1 MANLFEKLSLPR
13 HDQDSDSSG
22 NDRDGAGER
31 GNPDSEEN
39 ASVDSDNSPQ
49 SENNMED
56 EGSMGEGEVEEETL
70 FEEEEDIPAV
80 PQEDPGRIFEAM
92 KSFTI
97 PRKRSVQKELLEEI
111 SLTSR
116 EFTHELLPQVS
127 LCYRDPAMKNKI
139 KHLKIYMV
147 HNQELVKEFH
157 EKRREMKGEGR
168 TDKDLAEQLGFLC
181 LDTFEDAQKVCQTGL
196 TVGSSFLS
204 SLGHPNMGVYVSRYA
219 DIIKPGPLINGT
231 KGFLIIFKV
240 IKGKMKSVVENN
252 SWNFTEPTPNFD
264 CHVSKALAEIGS
276 LQPNQAF
283 HAAQYYLYEFGDLD
297 MLKRPRHVLPYAVV
311 QFEVFGGSQTFPL
324 MASSAQTR
332 LPQRPHPS
340 YPPVSAPRPSSMS
353 HVAPSYPSYPSAQMV
368 EARRPQVDLT
378 EEGYELWTGQL
389 VNKENLLCEIQL
401 RSPTCTLLPI
411 QMEEQI
417 CISGRIPFHKL
428 QKNLP
433 RPIFT
438 KLPKGSNHREVHV
451 GDKYFIYCEVKA
463 VIDVENKLVSLLNFM
478 EKKKEACIAVLPEGV
493 QLLLFPSCQMAQD
506 LGIIDPSSPMML
518 HGLFVS
524 PSPMLVSLRDCSLR
538 KNIKAPV
545 DGASLYGSA
554 SPATPSSSVSE
565 VESPKT
571 PKVDTTELRSAMM
584 QVFELQKMQAE
595 GNMTVQDSIQNLERQ
610 NQLLRNLQAKVEVHS
625 KTLAEA
631 QQKKVLQETDAFDN
645 TDFTVPKY
653 PLVSRLQLE
662 QCFAHQHSFIHR
674 WQLELQRRQHQ
685 PGNMDPRLAQVPAF
699 PLQQHSGQPSSRTG
713 PMPSPYP
720 HQMYPL
726 RPHAPHPQGRNM
738 PMGTPTQSSPGPGSM
753 SAQPRPPLYP
763 VSSYGGSIPA
773 LSGSTPPQ
781 LGATPSY
788 SPGGASPFLQQP
800 ASGPQAI
807 SRLGKF
813 PLSSLPPNQKANDPR
828 LRKHLEALQPK
839 VPAVARSSSL
849 PSAQG
854 STATTTVASPL
865 LSSPLITASS
875 PLLTS
880 EKTALSDSPTG
891 VSMEKVPPARSHSLS
906 EHQDPPTRPL
916 PLKKETPPPPPKAP
930 ESPEAAQVQ
939 EETEESK
946 VPDTGLTDKQKPPT
960 KASGIAKGK
969 DAALLPKAGVV
980 SNIPLEEKEE
990 MKAFLDTVFEETPA
1004 ESRISSASEM
1014 KNFLDTV
1021 VIGKQPQKKKPLK
1034 EKEKVVVTQKK
1045 MPEKRKERPEKE
1057 RLPEKKRI
1065 RMPEEDII
1073 KRCMLP
1079 SISNLT
1085 IPRKKPTQQEKPSV
1099 VEYNHGAGSTTID
1112 YQHGSSSGP
1121 KISPVSK
1128 VVDYGH
1134 GRDIVEQSVEEEED
1148 ADIRMQ
1154 AIVVDYGHQPPA
1166 ANLLDTE
1173 KLTTADTVSNA
1184 DESTLMDDQQHPPA
1198 GIDDMIVKE
1207 PVQSADLAQ
1216 SRPTDTK
1223 ELLPEQEQVDSKL
1236 EQQMSKEVEPEEQES
1251 VHGESEEELTEA
1263 FLFCRDVSYG
1273 ATDSSLTVTV
1283 RTVDDEDEDGTVYD
1297 GLTDSEALELSVVRA
1312 VFSHYYLGDLDLQEN
1327 GQDFAEHVRNSIHAM
1342 HTTSQEVSTA
1352 DRHVVENADA
1362 AKEKEDENTS
1372 VPATEST
1379 NKTVADSKIQDK
1391 TKRKA
1396 STLSEKATSSFKLRG
1411 KNYYEP
1417 SHDLGEL
1424 MKDLTSPSYKRTP
1437 AHRPM
1442 EVTVSELVP
1451 SPTKKFENCS
1461 EKFRHSK
1468 DTGDSQELDH
1478 TAIHADK
1485 EAARKHSKSSNVQQM
1500 LRLLDDDLKSH
1511 QQEEQQQEQ
1520 DLYKA
1525 YEKEQDEQKVVI
1537 PGLGA
1542 NDDQLKCLQPKGDDL
1557 HVTNAGHSWLRSAGI
1572 GFQCRTDKFEED
1584 LTLSTTQGAQRSG
1597 LLRSTASAML
1607 DPRLSKKLCK
1617 QKQGSSS
1624 RCTKTQQREP
1634 CDLPLPKFAEDVMH
1648 WLKEDL
1654 KTGTNRFGFESSV
1667 RSSSHRGHVKTEHEI
1682 TTNAD
1687 SAHRQKD
1694 IAPLLNADS
1703 STGSRKESTRISLS
1717 EVKEKVS
1724 WWLEKFRPGQQPS
1737 EQGNAQEKAVTSS
1750 VVPTVD
1756 LKMVSM
1762 APTSESAAVEET
1774 VANKSEVDACKEHP
1788 WAKHPAIIAPQQT
1801 ATPLLDI
1808 KPTGVATGAE
1818 KPMPYSKPTLD
1829 DQTFTSEDVQ
1839 MSEHPIS
1846 ETTDLDL
1853 PQRVKL
1859 EPVRVEYR
1867 SGVVKRSSSSSP
1879 VAVTVS
1885 SPVQMAPTPLSPTH
1899 TPVHTYTP
1907 VSPATTVPPQTV
1919 TTTAPD
1925 QNVSLPQV
1933 PLQPP
1938 GLVIPSLSLNRLK
1951 HESTKA
1957 LEQPCSIQ
1965 AAAAA
1970 STSTVV
1976 SAESPLPAV
1985 QKQVDQDN
1993 VGPVAEKV
2001 AVSENKAL
2009 HAEKEVA
2016 SISMSAEASISMSAE
2031 ASISMSAEEAILM
2044 SAEKESK
2051 SQITKHTVIEPA
2063 AATSP
2068 LVPSSTERV
2077 DMQDSMDAR
2086 EEKKETPTVVE
2097 ASQNKVP
2104 PKQSVIIKSPAEIIA
2119 ANKPVKPVVA
2129 RKPTIAE
2136 LVVTRLMKEKAG
2148 KKAGKK
2154 VMKKGS
2160 RASSPVFEAQGKVL
2174 KKPGT
2179 ITIANLKQSPV
2190 AGSKAALGKSAGGK
2204 IKSPGNKLAKVQSIA
2219 PKNAKDVIHDAYDD
2233 FEKEVSK
2240 TLEEKGLSA
2249 LAVSVSEDSQG
2260 TKDTTQAKRL
2270 SRLTR
2275 FSQFYLSC
2283 KHDVKYP
2290 DKVRETL
2297 VDTDYA
2303 IRRTERQITRKME
2316 MEKMEKERNRQ
2327 HLRDTSSERTHTV
2340 VKREEGNKTKVD
2352 IEQKTSSTIVTASE
2366 GGHRW
2371 ENKEEP
2377 CTYQRQGNID
2387 AVVHFALKNLQ
2398 QKTST
2403 LCDDSND
2410 LSPLLNAIDLSFS
2423 EGKHLKLSQRSAGN
2437 VDSKMATRIDDIV
2450 MDSLVPLPLP
2460 ERYATNIP
2468 LLNHE
2473 NAPDEVHPTSPIAQD
2488 YNQADT
2494 LGETRGPCLP
2504 QSQAPVPDAASV
2516 AFKVEMAGEVPELVD
2531 EPEAPAPH
2539 TFVRPLKAK
2548 LKPIVI
2554 NIKTKTCLDP
2564 ALPQWTKVSDAEVK
2578 PQTSTLFEMP
2588 SRKSSEERQFDYL
2601 AHLQRDSHPAGVD
2614 QPTVAMPGASESMK
2628 SHSTMPQ
2635 TQGNGS
2641 EQKGSWSV
2649 PGWDMTEQCPPW
2661 HSQSQSHYVFTP
2673 SVPKLSIPSSEPPP
2687 PGVDDGGDS
2696 PLLDEGRYDNSST
2709 NIDRIIDEVDRDFA
2723 RVFDSSVENTENVQ
2737 IHEDV
2742 RKVEFRDRP
2751 DVETNT
2757 AGKSSGPHSNVE
2769 ALVNELIAAGR
2780 SAADTRT
2787 QDKDDYTHTEY
2798 LYGEYGT
2805 PIAIKPVQ
2813 KVSCSLAS
2821 GQKHDDE
2828 EAKKQWV
2835 SLPYQG
2841 EFSVHVDHEATDEI
2855 VVDLLKDFFEQIS
2868 DTLESYN
2875 LPQAGHSSQADV
2887 VGSGLRDQGSHLPA
2901 LSSQAV
2907 AMVRGNKRHA
2917 EMDLSQDRHLKW
2929 QRFHSNLEYDS
2940 DVEVFE
2946 NEEDAEHFRSHLS
2959 QLSKHCSKE
2968 SHSKLDAVTKGSYL
2982 ATKTRLVDLA
2992 GSPRKHARDKG
3003 SASET
3008 DEGHLGGSVRFMNLS
3023 TEAKERIL
3031 QARARTARI
3040 VNTLMTRYSNEIQ
3053 DVAEEDHET
3062 FKKLS
3067 KRQKKNLKKLKQR
3080 GSKSEKANVPLE
3092 VSYASP
3098 ITSDSDTELILAQSS
3113 PPPADPA
3120 AYGEKSPDQ
3129 QQQEAPPS
3137 SSAQNWFYV
3146 YNPHSDAALQE
3157 VKDFL
3162 LSAGGTEL
3170 DPFNLSMVADIPG
3183 VDVWVVIRNS
3193 DTPDVANI
3201 PNLYELKRMP
3211 MVKFVGLDSIDDL
3224 RNQTYCHIFTRGAIV
3239 VPDEKVL
3246 IKASSGELQAL
3257 CQFMEEQTFDKD
3269 EPWTMKLHYST
3280 RLSLEKMK
3288 NDVTLDYA
3296 QREDSWKM
3304 LCCLDEYIRKGLAEY
3319 LPLLHGCREGDKTPI
3334 EMLPCVAKIQLEN
3347 LETCRHIVMLTDL
3360 DQYCKE
3366 ADLDQS
3372 SEQAGIFWKA
3382 GIGVTSLNEFLSVFT
3397 SWKGEQKEK
3406 GKESEVKPNF
3416 MDTLQSDKAEH
3427 TEASGRTGNLIEIS
3441 TGPVSNEKG
3450 QEDKTKDV
3458 GEVQGKPIPSI
3469 GSATNHR
3476 PLVPYITEDFSE
3488 GHAEQPVTTSQTDF
3502 GETAEHQQYLEAVSS
3517 QLQASPHVSP
3527 GAKLVPVAGQP
3538 SCSQSSAQGQATTT
3552 PGEVAHPQVH
3562 LSPLPREAPHTQP
3575 PQPHPSPQQPL
3586 HPPPYPVQATQPPQS
3601 PHTPHPAYPAASTPT
3616 QSFTPQPPYSQAT
3629 SFPQQS
3635 PVPQTTPS
3643 PSYLPQSP
3651 YPPQSVPYSPA
3662 YHYPQQPPSP
3672 MVSVSAE
3679 SSPQAQPSPHT
3690 QSFSPYPPY
3699 YSPQPQVPSP
3709 QGSATPVQPGYLPHF
3724 QFPESYPEMHGP
3736 PQMHGHPGHPGPEYY
3751 MGPPPPGM
3759 GPLHHPGMAPHPRGP
3774 FVHSPQPYSGP
3785 PLTPGG
3791 GAESDHSLSPGIE
3804 KEAKP
3809 VEKKSLSGSTS
3820 PRARIQRSKAAA
3832 GKRPVRPPPTKV
3844 QPPTPTPT

>member
-1 MANLFEKLSLPR
+1 MANLFEKLSLQR
-13 HDQDSDSSG
+13 HGKDSDSSG
-22 NDRDGAGER
+22 NDQDGQGER
-31 GNPDSEEN
+31 ENIDSEEN
-39 ASVDSDNSPQ
+39 ASVDSDNLLQ
-49 SENNMED
+49 SENNMEG
-56 EGSMGEGEVEEETL
+56 EGSMGEGETL
-70 FEEEEDIPAV
+70 FEEEEEIPAV
-80 PQEDPGRIFEAM
+80 PHEDPGRISEAM

-97 PRKRSVQKELLEEI
+97 PRKRSVRKELLEEI

-116 EFTHELLPQVS
+116 EFTHELLPQMS
-127 LCYRDPAMKNKI
+127 LCYRDPVMKNKI

-168 TDKDLAEQLGFLC
+168 TDKDLTEQLCFLC

-196 TVGSSFLS
+196 MVGSSFLS

-231 KGFLIIFKV
+231 KGFLVIFKV

-324 MASSAQTR
+324 MASSTQTR

-340 YPPVSAPRPSSMS
+340 YPPASTPRPSSMS
-353 HVAPSYPSYPSAQMV
+353 HAGPSYPSYPSAQTV
-368 EARRPQVDLT
+368 EARRPQMDLT

-389 VNKENLLCEIQL
+389 VNKENPVCEIQL

-417 CISGRIPFHKL
+417 CVSGRIPFHKL

-433 RPIFT
+433 CPIFT
-438 KLPKGSNHREVHV
+438 KLPKVSPQREVNV
-451 GDKYFIYCEVKA
+451 GDKHFIYCEVKA
-463 VIDVENKLVSLLNFM
+463 LLDVENKLVSLLNFM
-478 EKKKEACIAVLPEGV
+478 EKRKEACVAVLPEGV

-506 LGIIDPSSPMML
+506 LGIIDPNSPMML

-524 PSPMLVSLRDCSLR
+524 PNPMLGSLRDCSLR

-545 DGASLYGSA
+545 DGSSLYASA
-554 SPATPSSSVSE
+554 SPATPSSSAAES
-565 VESPKT
+565 ESPKT

-610 NQLLRNLQAKVEVHS
+610 NLLLRTLQAKVEVHS

-653 PLVSRLQLE
+653 PIVSRLQLE
-662 QCFAHQHSFIHR
+662 QCFTHQHSFNHR

-685 PGNMDPRLAQVPAF
+685 PANMDPRLAQVPAF
-699 PLQQHSGQPSSRTG
+699 PLQQHSGQPSGRMG
-713 PMPSPYP
+713 PMQPTYP
-720 HQMYPL
+720 HQMHPL
-726 RPHAPHPQGRNM
+726 RPHAPHPLGRNM
-738 PMGTPTQSSPGPGSM
+738 PLGTQSSPVPVSM
-753 SAQPRPPLYP
+753 SSHPRPPMYP
-763 VSSYGGSIPA
+763 GSSYGGSLPTP
-773 LSGSTPPQ
+773 SGSTPPQ
-781 LGATPSY
+781 LGSTPSY
-788 SPGGASPFLQQP
+788 SPSGALPYLQQT
-800 ASGPQAI
+800 ASGPQGS

-854 STATTTVASPL
+854 SVATTTTVTSPL
-865 LSSPLITASS
+865 LSSPLITTSS
-875 PLLTS
+875 PVITS
-880 EKTALSDSPTG
+880 EKSAPSDSPKA
-891 VSMEKVPPARSHSLS
+891 VSTEKVAPARSHSLP
-906 EHQDPPTRPL
+906 EPPEAPTRTLPVKKEL
-916 PLKKETPPPPPKAP
+916 PLPPKAP
-930 ESPEAAQVQ
+930 EAPVVAPAQVQ
-939 EETEESK
+939 EETDKPK
-946 VPDTGLTDKQKPPT
+946 VADAVLTDKQKPPT
-960 KASGIAKGK
+960 KAPGTAKGK
-969 DAALLPKAGVV
+969 DTALQPKAGVV

-1021 VIGKQPQKKKPLK
+1021 VIGKTQKEKQPKKREK
-1034 EKEKVVVTQKK
+1034 EKEVVTQKK
-1045 MPEKRKERPEKE
+1045 VPEKRKERPEKE

-1085 IPRKKPTQQEKPSV
+1085 IPRKKPAQQEKPSV

-1121 KISPVSK
+1121 KISPMSK

-1134 GRDIVEQSVEEEED
+1134 GKDIVEQSLEEEED
-1148 ADIRMQ
+1148 ADTRMQ

-1166 ANLLDTE
+1166 TSLLDSE
-1173 KLTTADTVSNA
+1173 KLTTTDSVSNT
-1184 DESTLMDDQQHPPA
+1184 DGSTSIIDDQQNPPA
-1198 GIDDMIVKE
+1198 GIDDKIVKE
-1207 PVQSADLAQ
+1207 ALQSADVAQTRPAVTTKDPQELAPDQ
-1216 SRPTDTK
+1216 E
-1223 ELLPEQEQVDSKL
+1223 ELDSKL
-1236 EQQMSKEVEPEEQES
+1236 ESQKSNDAEPEEQES
-1251 VHGESEEELTEA
+1251 VLEEGEDELTEA

-1273 ATDSSLTVTV
+1273 STDRSLTVTV
-1283 RTVDDEDEDGTVYD
+1283 RTLDEEEEDGTVYD

-1327 GQDFAEHVRNSIHAM
+1327 GEDFAEHVRNSIHTL
-1342 HTTSQEVSTA
+1342 HTTNQEVSTA

-1362 AKEKEDENTS
+1362 AKEKEEENTS
-1372 VPATEST
+1372 VPTTEST
-1379 NKTVADSKIQDK
+1379 NKVVADSKTQDK
-1391 TKRKA
+1391 AKRKPA
-1396 STLSEKATSSFKLRG
+1396 TPSEKPTSFFKLRG

-1417 SHDLGEL
+1417 SQDLGEL
-1424 MKDLTSPSYKRTP
+1424 MKDLTSPSYKRSS
-1437 AHRPM
+1437 AHRPV

-1461 EKFRHSK
+1461 EKFRHSR
-1468 DTGDSQELDH
+1468 DTHDDSQELDF
-1478 TAIHADK
+1478 HAAK
-1485 EAARKHSKSSNVQQM
+1485 EAARKHSESSNVQQM

-1511 QQEEQQQEQ
+1511 QQQEGQEEYQAEQ

-1557 HVTNAGHSWLRSAGI
+1557 HVANTGHSWLRAAGTGI
-1572 GFQCRTDKFEED
+1572 QCRTDKLEGD

-1607 DPRLSKKLCK
+1607 DPRLSKKLCR

-1624 RCTKTQQREP
+1624 RFTKTQQREP

-1648 WLKEDL
+1648 WLKEE
-1654 KTGTNRFGFESSV
+1654 TGINRFGFESSV
-1667 RSSSHRGHVKTEHEI
+1667 RTTSQRGHDL
-1682 TTNAD
+1682 TTNVD

-1694 IAPLLNADS
+1694 ISPLLNVDG
-1703 STGSRKESTRISLS
+1703 STGSRKESQRISLS
-1717 EVKEKVS
+1717 EVNEKVS

-1737 EQGNAQEKAVTSS
+1737 EAGNVQEKAVSS
-1750 VVPTVD
+1750 SLAPTVE
-1756 LKMVSM
+1756 LKAVSS
-1762 APTSESAAVEET
+1762 AGISESAAVSDT
-1774 VANKSEVDACKEHP
+1774 VVNKPEVEAHNEHLLEKREATTIP
-1788 WAKHPAIIAPQQT
+1788 TQEIAIP
-1801 ATPLLDI
+1801 PPDI
-1808 KPTGVATGAE
+1808 KSTVVATDVEAPVPE
-1818 KPMPYSKPTLD
+1818 SKPTPY
-1829 DQTFTSEDVQ
+1829 DQTSEDIQ
-1839 MSEHPIS
+1839 MLAPPTSD
-1846 ETTDLDL
+1846 TADLDL
-1853 PQRVKL
+1853 PQRAKL

-1867 SGVVKRSSSSSP
+1867 SGVVKRSNSSSP
-1879 VAVTVS
+1879 VAVAVS
-1885 SPVQMAPTPLSPTH
+1885 SPVHMAPTPLSPTH
-1899 TPVHTYTP
+1899 HTPVQTYTP
-1907 VSPATTVPPQTV
+1907 VSPATIAPPPSV
-1919 TTTAPD
+1919 TPQQKHPGLLTD
-1925 QNVSLPQV
+1925 QNVSLPQM

-1938 GLVIPSLSLNRLK
+1938 GLVIPSLSLTRLK
-1951 HESTKA
+1951 HETAAAS
-1957 LEQPCSIQ
+1957 EQPCAVIP
-1965 AAAAA
+1965 ATVVT
-1970 STSTVV
+1970 TSTTAA
-1976 SAESPLPAV
+1976 SAESMLPAV
-1985 QKQVDQDN
+1985 EEKVGQDD
-1993 VGPVAEKV
+1993 VETAAEKV
-2001 AVSENKAL
+2001 AVASDNSLQSEN
-2009 HAEKEVA
+2009 EVA
-2016 SISMSAEASISMSAE
+2016 ATTIPAEASLSTLAE
-2031 ASISMSAEEAILM
+2031 ASVLTST
-2044 SAEKESK
+2044 EKASK
-2051 SQITKHTVIEPA
+2051 SNVTEDSVTVAVATFPPVLSSPEKIEVKSSVDA
-2063 AATSP
+2063 AG
-2068 LVPSSTERV
+2068 
-2077 DMQDSMDAR
+2077 
-2086 EEKKETPTVVE
+2086 EKKEEPTVLE
-2097 ASQNKVP
+2097 AQSQNKIT
-2104 PKQSVIIKSPAEIIA
+2104 PKQPAVIKSPAEIITA
-2119 ANKPVKPVVA
+2119 KPVKPVVA

-2154 VMKKGS
+2154 ALKKGS
-2160 RASSPVFEAQGKVL
+2160 RASSPVFETQGKVL

-2190 AGSKAALGKSAGGK
+2190 AASKAALAKSAGGK
-2204 IKSPGNKLAKVQSIA
+2204 IKSPGKKLAKVQSSVH
-2219 PKNAKDVIHDAYDD
+2219 KSAKDVISDAYHD

-2260 TKDTTQAKRL
+2260 SKDAVQVKRL

-2275 FSQFYLSC
+2275 FSRFYQSC

-2297 VDTDYA
+2297 VDADYA
-2303 IRRTERQITRKME
+2303 IRRTERQMTRKIQME
-2316 MEKMEKERNRQ
+2316 VEKERNRQ
-2327 HLRDTSSERTHTV
+2327 HVRDSSSERTHST
-2340 VKREEGNKTKVD
+2340 VKREASDKKKVVD
-2352 IEQKTSSTIVTASE
+2352 TEKKSAMTAASE
-2366 GGHRW
+2366 AGHKR
-2371 ENKEEP
+2371 ENKKEEA
-2377 CTYQRQGNID
+2377 CTYQRQANTE
-2387 AVVHFALKNLQ
+2387 ATVYFAIHNLQ
-2398 QKTST
+2398 QKTNT
-2403 LCDDSND
+2403 MLHDSND
-2410 LSPLLNAIDLSFS
+2410 SGPMTNDIDLTFS
-2423 EGKHLKLSQRSAGN
+2423 KGKHLKLSQRPASY
-2437 VDSKMATRIDDIV
+2437 VDSKMARRIDDVV

-2460 ERYATNIP
+2460 ERYAPNVP
-2468 LLNHE
+2468 LHNQE
-2473 NAPDEVHPTSPIAQD
+2473 SSSDEVMTPPLSRDHDQP
-2488 YNQADT
+2488 DT
-2494 LGETRGPCLP
+2494 LGETRAPYLP
-2504 QSQAPVPDAASV
+2504 QGQAPIPDPASAAY
-2516 AFKVEMAGEVPELVD
+2516 KVEIPADVPELAD
-2531 EPEAPAPH
+2531 EPEAPAPP

-2578 PQTSTLFEMP
+2578 PQTYPMYELP
-2588 SRKSSEERQFDYL
+2588 PRKPTEEHQFDYS
-2601 AHLQRDSHPAGVD
+2601 ARVSGVD
-2614 QPTVAMPGASESMK
+2614 QPTPGVLEPMK
-2628 SHSTMPQ
+2628 SHSITVPQ
-2635 TQGNGS
+2635 HNGA
-2641 EQKGSWSV
+2641 EQNPYSGGSWTV
-2649 PGWDMTEQCPPW
+2649 PGWGPTGRCPW
-2661 HSQSQSHYVFTP
+2661 YSQTQSPYVFTP
-2673 SVPKLSIPSSEPPP
+2673 SVSKPSSEPPP

-2696 PLLDEGRYDNSST
+2696 PLLDEGRYDNSS
-2709 NIDRIIDEVDRDFA
+2709 IDRIIHEVDRDFTK
-2723 RVFDSSVENTENVQ
+2723 VFDSSVENAEKVPIQ
-2737 IHEDV
+2737 EDV
-2742 RKVEFRDRP
+2742 RKVEFRDKP
-2751 DVETNT
+2751 DVET
-2757 AGKSSGPHSNVE
+2757 SSARPFSNVE

-2780 SAADTRT
+2780 SAADTT
-2787 QDKDDYTHTEY
+2787 APAKEDNSEY

-2805 PIAIKPVQ
+2805 PIKPVQ
-2813 KVSCSLAS
+2813 KVSCSVES
-2821 GQKHDDE
+2821 GQKHHDKS
-2828 EAKKQWV
+2828 KKQWG

-2841 EFSVHVDHEATDEI
+2841 EFSLHVDHEATDEI

-2868 DTLESYN
+2868 DTLGSYN
-2875 LPQAGHSSQADV
+2875 LPQAGSQSNMLGS
-2887 VGSGLRDQGSHLPA
+2887 VGLKDQGSHLPA
-2901 LSSQAV
+2901 LSNQAV

-2917 EMDLSQDRHLKW
+2917 EVDLSQERLFKW
-2929 QRFHSNLEYDS
+2929 QRFHSNMEDDS
-2940 DVEVFE
+2940 AEEVFHVD
-2946 NEEDAEHFRSHLS
+2946 EEDADQFRSHLN

-2968 SHSKLDAVTKGSYL
+2968 SHSKVDSVTKGSYL
-2982 ATKTRLVDLA
+2982 ATKTRLVELA
-2992 GSPRKHARDKG
+2992 GSPRKQPRVTGTA
-3003 SASET
+3003 SSET
-3008 DEGHLGGSVRFMNLS
+3008 EEGHLGGSVRFMNLS

-3031 QARARTARI
+3031 QARARTTRI

-3053 DVAEEDHET
+3053 DVAEEDHVIEP

-3080 GSKSEKANVPLE
+3080 GSKSKKSQANVPLE

-3098 ITSDSDTELILAQSS
+3098 ITSDSDTELILAQSPDRES
-3113 PPPADPA
+3113 SLPPPAEPA
-3120 AYGEKSPDQ
+3120 SYSEKSADQ

-3137 SSAQNWFYV
+3137 SSSQNWFYV
-3146 YNPHSDAALQE
+3146 YNPHGDAALQE

-3162 LSAGGTEL
+3162 VSAGGSEL
-3170 DPFNLSMVADIPG
+3170 DPFNLSLVADIPG

-3193 DTPDVANI
+3193 DTPDVAHI

-3246 IKASSGELQAL
+3246 IQATPGELQAL
-3257 CQFMEEQTFDKD
+3257 CQFIEEQTFEKD

-3280 RLSLEKMK
+3280 RLGLEKMK
-3288 NDVTLDYA
+3288 NDITLDYA
-3296 QREDSWKM
+3296 QREESWKM
-3304 LCCLDEYIRKGLAEY
+3304 LSCLDQYVRKGLAEY
-3319 LPLLHGCREGDKTPI
+3319 LPLLHGCGDGDKTPI

-3360 DQYCKE
+3360 DQ
-3366 ADLDQS
+3366 S

-3382 GIGVTSLNEFLSVFT
+3382 GIGVTSLKEFLSVFT
-3397 SWKGEQKEK
+3397 GWKGEQKDS
-3406 GKESEVKPNF
+3406 GKEFQVQQSF
-3416 MDTLQSDKAEH
+3416 TDTPQSDKTEHAEV
-3427 TEASGRTGNLIEIS
+3427 SGRTGNLIEIS
-3441 TGPVSNEKG
+3441 TLPVLNEKTEEEKPTEG
-3450 QEDKTKDV
+3450 A
-3458 GEVQGKPIPSI
+3458 EVQGKPIPSL

-3476 PLVPYITEDFSE
+3476 PLVPYVTEDSPE
-3488 GHAEQPVTTSQTDF
+3488 GQQTVRSSQTDF
-3502 GETAEHQQYLEAVSS
+3502 GETAEYQQYLEAVSP
-3517 QLQASPHVSP
+3517 QVQASPHVSP
-3527 GAKLVPVAGQP
+3527 GAKLVVPAAGQ
-3538 SCSQSSAQGQATTT
+3538 SSSSQNTAQGQTATT
-3552 PGEVAHPQVH
+3552 PHEVAHPQVH
-3562 LSPLPREAPHTQP
+3562 VSPLAREAPHTQP
-3575 PQPHPSPQQPL
+3575 PQPQQPPHPSP
-3586 HPPPYPVQATQPPQS
+3586 YPAQATQS
-3601 PHTPHPAYPAASTPT
+3601 PHTPLPAYPVSSTPA
-3616 QSFTPQPPYSQAT
+3616 QGFTPQPPYSQPS
-3629 SFPQQS
+3629 SFLQQS

-3662 YHYPQQPPSP
+3662 YHYPQQSPSP
-3672 MVSVSAE
+3672 MAPGTADG
-3679 SSPQAQPSPHT
+3679 SPQAQA
-3690 QSFSPYPPY
+3690 FSPYTPY
-3699 YSPQPQVPSP
+3699 YSCQEQAPSP
-3709 QGSATPVQPGYLPHF
+3709 QDQPGYPPHF

-3736 PQMHGHPGHPGPEYY
+3736 PMHPGPPGPEYY
-3751 MGPPPPGM
+3751 MGPPPP
-3759 GPLHHPGMAPHPRGP
+3759 PHLRGP
-3774 FVHSPQPYSGP
+3774 FAHSPLPYGGP
-3785 PLTPGG
+3785 PPTQGS
-3791 GAESDHSLSPGIE
+3791 GAESDHSLSPGVDME
-3804 KEAKP
+3804 TKP
-3809 VEKKSLSGSTS
+3809 TEKKPHPGSTS

>member
-22 NDRDGAGER
+22 NDKDGTGDKGNHDSGE
-31 GNPDSEEN
+31 NT
-39 ASVDSDNSPQ
+39 SVDSDTSRQ

-56 EGSMGEGEVEEETL
+56 EGSMGEGEEETL
-70 FEEEEDIPAV
+70 FEEEGETPTV
-80 PQEDPGRIFEAM
+80 PQEDPARIFEAM

-97 PRKRSVQKELLEEI
+97 PRKRSVQKELLEDI

-147 HNQELVKEFH
+147 HNQELSKEFH

-264 CHVSKALAEIGS
+264 CHVSKAVAEIGS

-340 YPPVSAPRPSSMS
+340 YPPVSTPRPSSMS
-353 HVAPSYPSYPSAQMV
+353 HVGPSYASYPSAQMIEV
-368 EARRPQVDLT
+368 ARRPQIDLT
-378 EEGYELWTGQL
+378 EEGYELWRGQL
-389 VNKENLLCEIQL
+389 VNKENPLCEIQL

-411 QMEEQI
+411 QMEQQI

-433 RPIFT
+433 CPIFT
-438 KLPKGSNHREVHV
+438 KLPKVSTHREVHI

-463 VIDVENKLVSLLNFM
+463 IIDVENKLVSLLNFM
-478 EKKKEACIAVLPEGV
+478 EKRKEACVAVLPDGV
-493 QLLLFPSCQMAQD
+493 QLLMFPSCQMAQD
-506 LGIIDPSSPMML
+506 LGIIDPSSPMVL

-524 PSPMLVSLRDCSLR
+524 PSPMLASLRDCSLR

-545 DGASLYGSA
+545 DGSSLYGSP
-554 SPATPSSSVSE
+554 SPATPSSSAAE
-565 VESPKT
+565 ADSPKT

-653 PLVSRLQLE
+653 PIVSRLQLE
-662 QCFAHQHSFIHR
+662 QCFTHQYSFTHR

-685 PGNMDPRLAQVPAF
+685 PANMDPRLAQVPAF
-699 PLQQHSGQPSSRTG
+699 PLQQHSGQPSNRMG
-713 PMPSPYP
+713 PTPSPYP

-726 RPHAPHPQGRNM
+726 GPHSPHPQGRNM
-738 PMGTPTQSSPGPGSM
+738 PLLGTPNQSSVPGSM
-753 SAQPRPPLYP
+753 SAHPRPPMYP
-763 VSSYGGSIPA
+763 LSSYGGSVPTP
-773 LSGSTPPQ
+773 SGSTPPQ
-781 LGATPSY
+781 LAATPSY
-788 SPGGASPFLQQP
+788 SPSGASPFLQQP
-800 ASGPQAI
+800 ASGPQGS

-828 LRKHLEALQPK
+828 LRKHLEAMQPK
-839 VPAVARSSSL
+839 VPAMARTSSL

-854 STATTTVASPL
+854 STPTTTAASPL
-865 LSSPLITASS
+865 LNSPLITASS
-875 PLLTS
+875 PLLAS
-880 EKTALSDSPTG
+880 EKTTPSDSPTG
-891 VSMEKVPPARSHSLS
+891 VVSMEKVPPARSHSLS
-906 EHQDPPTRPL
+906 EHLDAPTRPL
-916 PLKKETPPPPPKAP
+916 PKKKEPPPPPKVQEVP
-930 ESPEAAQVQ
+930 VSAQAQ
-939 EETEESK
+939 EETDKSK
-946 VPDTGLTDKQKPPT
+946 VPDAGPTDKEKPST

-969 DAALLPKAGVV
+969 DAALQPKAGVV

-990 MKAFLDTVFEETPA
+990 MKAFLDTVIEETQA
-1004 ESRISSASEM
+1004 ESKISSASEM

-1021 VIGKQPQKKKPLK
+1021 VIGKPQKKKPLK

-1045 MPEKRKERPEKE
+1045 MPEKRKERLEKE

-1085 IPRKKPTQQEKPSV
+1085 IPRKKPAQQEKPSV

-1134 GRDIVEQSVEEEED
+1134 GRDKVEQSVEEEED

-1166 ANLLDTE
+1166 TNLIDTE
-1173 KLTTADTVSNA
+1173 TLTTTDTVSTA
-1184 DESTLMDDQQHPPA
+1184 DGSTIMDDLQHPPA
-1198 GIDDMIVKE
+1198 GIDDKVMKE
-1207 PVQSADLAQ
+1207 HVQSADLAQ
-1216 SRPTDTK
+1216 PRPAAATDAK
-1223 ELLPEQEQVDSKL
+1223 KPMPEQEQFDSNL
-1236 EQQMSKEVEPEEQES
+1236 ERQMSNEVEPDEQES
-1251 VHGESEEELTEA
+1251 VVEESEEELTED

-1273 ATDSSLTVTV
+1273 ATNNSLTVTV
-1283 RTVDDEDEDGTVYD
+1283 RTVDDEEEDGTTVYD

-1327 GQDFAEHVRNSIHAM
+1327 GEDFAEHVRNSIHAM
-1342 HTTSQEVSTA
+1342 HTTNQEVSTA

-1379 NKTVADSKIQDK
+1379 NKAVTDSKIQDN
-1391 TKRKA
+1391 TKRKSA
-1396 STLSEKATSSFKLRG
+1396 TLSEKATSSFKLRG

-1417 SHDLGEL
+1417 SQDLGVL
-1424 MKDLTSPSYKRTP
+1424 MKDLTSPSYKRSA

-1451 SPTKKFENCS
+1451 SPTKKFGNCS

-1468 DTGDSQELDH
+1468 NTKDSQELDH

-1485 EAARKHSKSSNVQQM
+1485 EAARKHSENSNVQQM

-1511 QQEEQQQEQ
+1511 QQEEGQQEQ

-1542 NDDQLKCLQPKGDDL
+1542 IDDQLKCLQPKGDDDL
-1557 HVTNAGHSWLRSAGI
+1557 HVANTGHSWLRAAGM
-1572 GFQCRTDKFEED
+1572 GFQCQTGKFEED

-1654 KTGTNRFGFESSV
+1654 ITGTNRLGFESSV
-1667 RSSSHRGHVKTEHEI
+1667 RTTSQRGHVETDREM
-1682 TTNAD
+1682 TANAD

-1694 IAPLLNADS
+1694 ISPLLNVDG
-1703 STGSRKESTRISLS
+1703 STGSRTKESQRISLS

-1724 WWLEKFRPGQQPS
+1724 WWLEKFGPRQQPREPES
-1737 EQGNAQEKAVTSS
+1737 AQERAETSS
-1750 VVPTVD
+1750 AVSAVD
-1756 LKMVSM
+1756 SNLVSL
-1762 APTSESAAVEET
+1762 APISESAAVSET
-1774 VANKSEVDACKEHP
+1774 VVHKPEVEACKEHLL
-1788 WAKHPAIIAPQQT
+1788 AKQQAVIPPEET

-1808 KPTGVATGAE
+1808 KPTGVTTGVE
-1818 KPMPYSKPTLD
+1818 KSAPDSEPTPN
-1829 DQTFTSEDVQ
+1829 DQTHTCENIQISAPPTSEATDV
-1839 MSEHPIS
+1839 
-1846 ETTDLDL
+1846 DL

-1885 SPVQMAPTPLSPTH
+1885 SPVHMAPTPLSPTH
-1899 TPVHTYTP
+1899 APVHPCAP
-1907 VSPATTVPPQTV
+1907 VSPATTVPPQAV
-1919 TTTAPD
+1919 SSTAPE
-1925 QNVSLPQV
+1925 QNVSLP
-1933 PLQPP
+1933 PP
-1938 GLVIPSLSLNRLK
+1938 GLVIPSLSLVRVK
-1951 HESTKA
+1951 QETTKA
-1957 LEQPCSIQ
+1957 LEQPCAFQ
-1965 AAAAA
+1965 AAAAVTA
-1970 STSTVV
+1970 STTVV
-1976 SAESPLPAV
+1976 SAESVAPAV
-1985 QKQVDQDN
+1985 KQQVKQEH
-1993 VGPVAEKV
+1993 VTVEPVAEKV
-2001 AVSENKAL
+2001 TISEDKAL
-2009 HAEKEVA
+2009 QAET
-2016 SISMSAEASISMSAE
+2016 SISV
-2031 ASISMSAEEAILM
+2031 SAEEESM
-2044 SAEKESK
+2044 SKV
-2051 SQITKHTVIEPA
+2051 TKDNIIAVA
-2063 AATSP
+2063 
-2068 LVPSSTERV
+2068 STETV
-2077 DMQDSMDAR
+2077 DVKDNVDANK
-2086 EEKKETPTVVE
+2086 EKKEAPTVVE
-2097 ASQNKVP
+2097 ASPNKVP
-2104 PKQSVIIKSPAEIIA
+2104 PKQPAIIKSPAEIIA
-2119 ANKPVKPVVA
+2119 GAAASKPVKPVVA

-2154 VMKKGS
+2154 GIKKGS

-2190 AGSKAALGKSAGGK
+2190 AGSKAAVGKSVGGK
-2204 IKSPGNKLAKVQSIA
+2204 IKSPGKTLAKVQSNA
-2219 PKNAKDVIHDAYDD
+2219 PKNAKDVIKDAYDD

-2260 TKDTTQAKRL
+2260 TKDVTQVKRL
-2270 SRLTR
+2270 SRLAR
-2275 FSQFYLSC
+2275 FSRFYLSC

-2290 DKVRETL
+2290 DNVRETL
-2297 VDTDYA
+2297 VDADYA
-2303 IRRTERQITRKME
+2303 IRHSERQITRKMQ
-2316 MEKMEKERNRQ
+2316 MEMEKERHKQ
-2327 HLRDTSSERTHTV
+2327 HFRDNSSERTHSIAKGETASH
-2340 VKREEGNKTKVD
+2340 KTKVD
-2352 IEQKTSSTIVTASE
+2352 KERKTPGTAVTASE
-2366 GGHRW
+2366 TGHMW
-2371 ENKEEP
+2371 ENKRETCP
-2377 CTYQRQGNID
+2377 YQQD
-2387 AVVHFALKNLQ
+2387 SMEAVVYYAMQNLRK
-2398 QKTST
+2398 KTNT
-2403 LCDDSND
+2403 LHHDSSD
-2410 LSPLLNAIDLSFS
+2410 LDPLPNAVNLSFTK
-2423 EGKHLKLSQRSAGN
+2423 GKHLKLSKRSAGN
-2437 VDSKMATRIDDIV
+2437 VDYKMATRIDDVV

-2460 ERYATNIP
+2460 GRYAPNIP
-2468 LLNHE
+2468 LPE
-2473 NAPDEVHPTSPIAQD
+2473 DKSAPEVHPTPLTVQGHD
-2488 YNQADT
+2488 QPDT
-2494 LGETRGPCLP
+2494 VAET
-2504 QSQAPVPDAASV
+2504 PDAASAV
-2516 AFKVEMAGEVPELVD
+2516 CKVETAGDVPELAD
-2531 EPEAPAPH
+2531 EPETSAPPS
-2539 TFVRPLKAK
+2539 FMRPLKAK

-2564 ALPQWTKVSDAEVK
+2564 ALPQWTKVSGAEVK
-2578 PQTSTLFEMP
+2578 PQTSPMYEMP
-2588 SRKSSEERQFDYL
+2588 NRKSSEEHQFHYL
-2601 AHLQRDSHPAGVD
+2601 APAQSVPPPGID
-2614 QPTVAMPGASESMK
+2614 QPIVPIPGTSEPIRSDI
-2628 SHSTMPQ
+2628 SMPQ
-2635 TQGNGS
+2635 THGVGS
-2641 EQKGSWSV
+2641 EQIPSSRGSWTV
-2649 PGWDMTEQCPPW
+2649 PGWGMTEQCPPW
-2661 HSQSQSHYVFTP
+2661 YSQPQSQYIFT
-2673 SVPKLSIPSSEPPP
+2673 SSAPKLSVPSSEPPP

-2696 PLLDEGRYDNSST
+2696 PLLDEGRYMYDDSST
-2709 NIDRIIDEVDRDFA
+2709 KIDRIIDEVDRDFTK
-2723 RVFDSSVENTENVQ
+2723 VFGSSVETAGKEQVQ
-2737 IHEDV
+2737 EDV
-2742 RKVEFRDRP
+2742 RKVEFRDGP
-2751 DVETNT
+2751 DVETTT
-2757 AGKSSGPHSNVE
+2757 AGESSGPHSNVE
-2769 ALVNELIAAGR
+2769 ALVNQLIAAGR
-2780 SAADTRT
+2780 SAADRVP
-2787 QDKDDYTHTEY
+2787 DKADNTHTEF

-2813 KVSCSLAS
+2813 NVSSSLES
-2821 GQKHDDE
+2821 GQQHGDE
-2828 EAKKQWV
+2828 QVKKQWE

-2841 EFSVHVDHEATDEI
+2841 EFSLHVDHEATDEI
-2855 VVDLLKDFFEQIS
+2855 VVDLLKDFFDQIS
-2868 DTLESYN
+2868 DTLESCSI
-2875 LPQAGHSSQADV
+2875 PQAGHCSQQDMPGSS
-2887 VGSGLRDQGSHLPA
+2887 LRDQGSHLPA
-2901 LSSQAV
+2901 LSRQAV

-2917 EMDLSQDRHLKW
+2917 EMDLSQGRHFKW
-2929 QRFHSNLEYDS
+2929 QRFHSNLDYDS
-2940 DVEVFE
+2940 DEAVFDVEK
-2946 NEEDAEHFRSHLS
+2946 EEHAEHFRDHLN
-2959 QLSKHCSKE
+2959 QLSRHCSKE

-2982 ATKTRLVDLA
+2982 ATKTRLVEVA
-2992 GSPRKHARDKG
+2992 GSPLKQARDRG

-3008 DEGHLGGSVRFMNLS
+3008 EEGHLGGSVRFMNLS
-3023 TEAKERIL
+3023 TEARERIL
-3031 QARARTARI
+3031 QARARTAKI
-3040 VNTLMTRYSNEIQ
+3040 VNNLMTRYSNEIQ
-3053 DVAEEDHET
+3053 DVAEDDHET

-3067 KRQKKNLKKLKQR
+3067 KRQKKNLKKRKQR

-3098 ITSDSDTELILAQSS
+3098 ITSDSDTELILAQSPDRESS
-3113 PPPADPA
+3113 PPPLPADPTP
-3120 AYGEKSPDQ
+3120 YGDKSADH

-3170 DPFNLSMVADIPG
+3170 DPFNLTLVADIPG

-3239 VPDEKVL
+3239 VPDEKVI

-3288 NDVTLDYA
+3288 NDITLDYTE
-3296 QREDSWKM
+3296 REDAWKM
-3304 LCCLDEYIRKGLAEY
+3304 LCCLDEYIRKGMAEY
-3319 LPLLHGCREGDKTPI
+3319 LPLLHGCKDGDKSPG

-3360 DQYCKE
+3360 DQ
-3366 ADLDQS
+3366 S

-3382 GIGVTSLNEFLSVFT
+3382 GIGVTSLKEFLSVFT
-3397 SWKGEQKEK
+3397 SWKGEQKDK
-3406 GKESEVKPNF
+3406 GKESEVKTIF
-3416 MDTLQSDKAEH
+3416 MVTSESEKTEHAEV
-3427 TEASGRTGNLIEIS
+3427 SGRAGNLIEIS
-3441 TGPVSNEKG
+3441 TVPGLNGKG
-3450 QEDKTKDV
+3450 QEEKTEE
-3458 GEVQGKPIPSI
+3458 GEEVQGKPIPSI

-3476 PLVPYITEDFSE
+3476 PPVPYNAEDFSE
-3488 GHAEQPVTTSQTDF
+3488 GHAELPVTSSQTDF
-3502 GETAEHQQYLEAVSS
+3502 GETAEHQQYLETVSS

-3527 GAKLVPVAGQP
+3527 GAKVVPVAGQP
-3538 SCSQSSAQGQATTT
+3538 SCHQSSVQGQAATT
-3552 PGEVAHPQVH
+3552 PHEVAHPQVH
-3562 LSPLPREAPHTQP
+3562 LSPVPQEAPHTQP

-3586 HPPPYPVQATQPPQS
+3586 NPSPYPVQSTQPPQS
-3601 PHTPHPAYPAASTPT
+3601 PHTHDPAYPASSTQP
-3616 QSFTPQPPYSQAT
+3616 QSFTPQLPHSQAM
-3629 SFPQQS
+3629 SYPQQS
-3635 PVPQTTPS
+3635 PVLQTAPS

-3651 YPPQSVPYSPA
+3651 YPPQSAPYSSA
-3662 YHYPQQPPSP
+3662 YQYPQQPPSP
-3672 MVSVSAE
+3672 MVSVNAE

-3699 YSPQPQVPSP
+3699 YSPQPQ
-3709 QGSATPVQPGYLPHF
+3709 GAATPGQPGYPPHF

-3736 PQMHGHPGHPGPEYY
+3736 PQMHCHPGPEYY

-3759 GPLHHPGMAPHPRGP
+3759 GPPHHPGMAPHPRGP
-3774 FVHSPQPYSGP
+3774 FVQSPQPYSGP

-3791 GAESDHSLSPGIE
+3791 GAESDHSLSPGVD
-3804 KEAKP
+3804 KETKP
-3809 VEKKSLSGSTS
+3809 VEKKGAPRLHLPQGSDPAFQGS
-3820 PRARIQRSKAAA
+3820 CRQEAS
-3832 GKRPVRPPPTKV
+3832 PPPTHQSPASNTYTHLTQLVIVPECTKCGTV
-3844 QPPTPTPT
+3844 YSIIYVVNIQCHVYAIPGQT